1 MRISDWSSD
10 VCSSDLQA
18 MGALHAVYAAER
30 ARHADRAALVAAD
43 GHLDLAGTD
52 QRAAARRRA
61 AGRLAHLPRIM
72 HRTGD
77 RKIVVEGKIV
87 SVRVDLGGRR
97 ILKKKHKLIMI
108 IHNKTTN

>member
-18 MGALHAVYAAER
+18 MGALHAVYASER

-61 AGRLAHLPRIM
+61 AGRIAHLPRIM
-72 HRTGD
+72 HRTGGVGMAAARQAEIFAMRLAHD
-77 RKIVVEGKIV
+77 RPARKRVV
-87 SVRVDLGGRR
+87 
-97 ILKKKHKLIMI
+97 
-108 IHNKTTN
+108 